1 MMVDAVDRTGY
12 CSIGSD
18 GIVGEDFTVSSRD
31 GCVVIS
37 LSEGTQAL
45 DAEGDR
51 LSYID
56 VMPVEPLPE
65 PPEGHF
71 VLAAFEFKPDG
82 ATFVQAMGATLCFDP
97 ADIPE
102 GMSPDNIVIAVL
114 DAETGEWSFIG
125 GTVDTDSNTIT
136 FDIDHFSV
144 YGVLAAPAAPTA
156 TPTTTTEDKQ
166 FSGTDMVP
174 AAGAGGGIGMGVWIG
189 IIVAVVILL
198 AIAAGLW
205 IMKRR
210 GLEFSD
216 LRDGAADLWDTT
228 KDKLKLER

>member
-12 CSIGSD
+12 CSIDSD
-18 GIVGEDFTVSSRD
+18 GIVGEDFTVTSRD
-31 GCVVIS
+31 GCVTIS
-37 LSEGTQAL
+37 LYQGTQAL

-125 GTVDTDSNTIT
+125 GTVDTDNNTIT

-156 TPTTTTEDKQ
+156 TPSATTTPKPT
-166 FSGTDMVP
+166 VAPPP
-174 AAGAGGGIGMGVWIG
+174 ASGGGLGTGALIG
-189 IIVAVVILL
+189 IIVAAVILL
-198 AIAAGLW
+198 AIGVGLW

-216 LRDGAADLWDTT
+216 LRDGAADMWDTT
-228 KDKLKLER
+228 KEKLRLER